1 MKGVYVCQYNIIENC
16 LLKQPLGD
24 NTLLKLLAM
33 SMGQHFFV
41 FFGGVLAVD
50 ERREGGLLTTSI
62 P

>member
-24 NTLLKLLAM
+24 NTLLKLLTM

-41 FFGGVLAVD
+41 FFGVLAVD

>member
-24 NTLLKLLAM
+24 NTLLKLLTM
-33 SMGQHFFV
+33 SMGQHFLCFL
-41 FFGGVLAVD
+41 GVLAVD